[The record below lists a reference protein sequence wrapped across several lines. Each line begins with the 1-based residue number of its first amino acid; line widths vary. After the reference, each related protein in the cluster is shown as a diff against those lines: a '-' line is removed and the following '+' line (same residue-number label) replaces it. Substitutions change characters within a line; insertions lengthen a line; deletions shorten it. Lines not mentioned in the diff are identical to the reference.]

1 MPIRLQL
8 KALRAIA
15 PGGLRHPPR
24 PHGRL
29 GITRRSL
36 LACIS
41 FAVTGNILRLPNW
54 IAVAQAEERVWR
66 HGLSPF
72 GDLKYPAAFKHYP
85 EDYSSASW
93 ISSAAASLTFCTG
106 ANGC

>member
-8 KALRAIA
+8 KALRAIV

-72 GDLKYPAAFKHYP
+72 GDLKYPAVFKHF
-85 EDYSSASW
+85 DYINPNAPKGGVACKARLVHS
-93 ISSAAASLTFCTG
+93 II
-106 ANGC
+106 

>member
-24 PHGRL
+24 PRRRF

-36 LACIS
+36 LTCIS

-72 GDLKYPAAFKHYP
+72 DDLKYPAP
-85 EDYSSASW
+85 SS
-93 ISSAAASLTFCTG
+93 ILTTLIQTRRKAASRGKARLAHSTISTR
-106 ANGC
+106 